1 MTLTRGARITGAV
14 LCAALAVIVG
24 GWIVRDLGVLDDP
37 LGLWRFWTGGGH
49 RGAPSARL
57 ATTLETLL
65 LLAVYVCVGAAALR
79 PHAGA
84 AAPAVAGI
92 VTLALWIPGLWVLS
106 SSWMDLRATG
116 DLRTRALYCVF
127 AATGLGVGLLI
138 VAAAG
143 RQVPSLPLRPQRGSG
158 LLAAVLLGASAV
170 VLAGWEIRAAARSGG
185 GTYLDRF
192 TGSKSVMLPPLGTP
206 PGWLAAVTA
215 LLAVVAG
222 SAALSQAAFARPLG
236 LVSALLILG
245 QGARGV
251 DAAVRGDLVP
261 RLGEL
266 SGLDQLLVL
275 SWLFQAAAGLL
286 LLVVLARREP
296 VAQPVYGWAPGP
308 PPPSR
313 PPPGW

>member
-37 LGLWRFWTGGGH
+37 LGLWRFWMGEGQ
-49 RGAPSARL
+49 RGAGSARL
-57 ATTLETLL
+57 ATTLATLL
-65 LLAVYVCVGAAALR
+65 LLVVYVCVGAAALR
-79 PHAGA
+79 PNAGA

-106 SSWMDLRATG
+106 SSWMDLRATD

-143 RQVPSLPLRPQRGSG
+143 RQVPSSPLRPQRDSG
-158 LLAAVLLGASAV
+158 LPAAVLLGASAV
-170 VLAGWEIRAAARSGG
+170 VLAGWEIRAAVRSGG
-185 GTYLDRF
+185 GAYLDRF

-206 PGWLAAVTA
+206 PGWQAAVIV

-245 QGARGV
+245 EGARGV
-251 DAAVRGDLVP
+251 DATVRKDLVP

-275 SWLFQAAAGLL
+275 SWLFEAAAGVL
-286 LLVVLARREP
+286 LLVVLSRRAP
-296 VAQPVYGWAPGP
+296 AVQPVYGWAPGP

-313 PPPGW
+313 RPPGW

>member
-1 MTLTRGARITGAV
+1 MAV
-14 LCAALAVIVG
+14 LD
-24 GWIVRDLGVLDDP
+24 R
-37 LGLWRFWTGGGH
+37 RGH

-65 LLAVYVCVGAAALR
+65 LLVVYVCVGAAALR

-275 SWLFQAAAGLL
+275 SWLFQAAAGVL

-313 PPPGW
+313 RPPGW